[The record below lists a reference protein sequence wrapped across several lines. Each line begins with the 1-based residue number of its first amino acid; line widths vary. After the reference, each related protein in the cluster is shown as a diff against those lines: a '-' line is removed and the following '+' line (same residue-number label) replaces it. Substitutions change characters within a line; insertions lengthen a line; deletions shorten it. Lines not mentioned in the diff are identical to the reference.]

1 MPDPGPA
8 SISRAARSLI
18 EQIVAFAG
26 DRPVDELSDLR
37 RRLEQVLATEGNR
50 AVAQLVRRL
59 MTTGT
64 DFTYYPPDPL
74 ARRIQHEVAT
84 LALTEACVL
93 LGAENL
99 ARVGDR
105 PVVLLANH
113 LSYSDANLLEVL
125 LRRAGL
131 DAVAD
136 RLTVVVGPKV
146 YSEPYRRFSS
156 LCFGTVKTPQSTAR
170 SSAEAVMSPREVAR
184 LARETIAVALER
196 EEAGD
201 ALLIFVEGS
210 RSRNGSMQ
218 RALQGVARYFEVP
231 ERLIVPIGIYGS
243 ERLVPVGVE
252 RLQATQ
258 VTCRVGRAVEAGTLA
273 ARAGSSRSL
282 RMDAIAVA
290 IARLLPPEYRGV
302 YAEDLPER
310 KAARDVANAVFGSSV
325 D

>member
-1 MPDPGPA
+1 
-8 SISRAARSLI
+8 
-18 EQIVAFAG
+18 
-26 DRPVDELSDLR
+26 
-37 RRLEQVLATEGNR
+37 
-50 AVAQLVRRL
+50 

-84 LALTEACVL
+84 LALTEASVL
-93 LGAENL
+93 VGAENL
-99 ARVGDR
+99 ERVGDQ

-125 LRRAGL
+125 LRRSGL
-131 DAVAD
+131 EALAD

-184 LARETIAVALER
+184 LARETITVALER
-196 EEAGD
+196 EQAGD
-201 ALLIFVEGS
+201 ALLIFVEGA
-210 RSRNGSMQ
+210 RSRTGSMQ
-218 RALQGVARYFEVP
+218 RALQGVARYFEAP
-231 ERLIVPIGIYGS
+231 ERLIVPVGITGS
-243 ERLVPVGVE
+243 ERLVPIGIE
-252 RLQATQ
+252 RLHLTP
-258 VTCRVGRAVEAGTLA
+258 VTCHIGRAVEAAELA

-282 RMDAIAVA
+282 QMDALGVA
-290 IARLLPPEYRGV
+290 IARLLPSEYRGV
-302 YAEDLPER
+302 YAEELPER
-310 KAARDVANAVFGSSV
+310 KAARDVADAVFGSS